1 MFSARRLKNIRKG
14 PVTQFNIDSQ
24 MTHCTRQMIQYGGGM
39 KQLRVLHGT
48 EAGKKD
54 TYRRNT
60 RVNMCG
66 GFYNQVWKH

>member
-1 MFSARRLKNIRKG
+1 MFSARRLENIRKG

-54 TYRRNT
+54 TLPE
-60 RVNMCG
+60 
-66 GFYNQVWKH
+66 KHTCKYVRSIL